1 MGVGKQAGFTLLE
14 ILVALGM
21 LALVLGA
28 VYGSHRAVTA
38 SIADLEPRRALE
50 QEGRFFMQRLS
61 SQIRCCYGG
70 HPDQLDGSTPER
82 ASKDQTSFRKIPL
95 LFLAG
100 DGLLNQ
106 TLLRFVTSKSALW
119 RNSGA
124 GCLAVVSYKA
134 DVSQRALLTQ
144 EQVYDPNCENNDDN
158 WRVILEDLSSIEF
171 EYFDGA
177 DWQAEWDS
185 GIKGGPPKAARI
197 KLVLRSEHG
206 GCVSFMSVAPILCS
220 RVVDGQATVPG
231 IRSTRED
238 VKK

>member
-50 QEGRFFMQRLS
+50 QEGGFFMQRLS
-61 SQIRCCYGG
+61 AQIRCCYGG
-70 HPDQLDGSTPER
+70 HPDQSDGSMLER
-82 ASKDQTSFRKIPL
+82 TGKDQRPFQELPP

-100 DGLLNQ
+100 DGFLDQ
-106 TLLRFVTSKSALW
+106 TLLRFVTSKNALW
-119 RNSGA
+119 RDSGA
-124 GCLAVVSYKA
+124 GYLAVVSYKPDA
-134 DVSQRALLTQ
+134 SQRMLLTR
-144 EQVYDPNCENNDDN
+144 EQVYNPNCEDNDDN

-238 VKK
+238 AKK